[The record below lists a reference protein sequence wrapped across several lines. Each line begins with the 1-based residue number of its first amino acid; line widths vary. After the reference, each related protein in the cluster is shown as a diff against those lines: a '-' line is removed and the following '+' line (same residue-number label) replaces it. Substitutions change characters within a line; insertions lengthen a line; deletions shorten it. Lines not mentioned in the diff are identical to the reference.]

1 MEQFIKFLAI
11 HLQMPCRLIDAY
23 FEDVF
28 DFLIGEIGRLDK
40 KLGQWRVASNYRNAC
55 RFGARRWQW
64 AGKLGRWCWIAAD
77 EHHCSRLRPFAQHID
92 QPIEQIAAESHQ
104 LGIGII
110 SLRVALKGEE
120 QPLLIGEDTL
130 DLIGKR
136 GLIDFVADLFWSSA
150 YCAQPVKDK
159 RAEL

>member
-1 MEQFIKFLAI
+1 MKQFIKFIAI

-23 FEDVF
+23 LEDVF
-28 DFLIGEIGRLDK
+28 NFLICEIGCLDK
-40 KLGQWRVASNYRNAC
+40 KLGQWCVASNYRNAC

-77 EHHCSRLRPFAQHID
+77 EHHGSRLRPFAQHID
-92 QPIEQIAAESHQ
+92 QPVEQIAAECHQ

-110 SLRVALKGEE
+110 SLCVALKGEE
-120 QPLLIGEDTL
+120 QALLIGEDTL
-130 DLIGKR
+130 GLSGKR
-136 GLIDFVADLFWSSA
+136 GLIDFAADLLWCGA
-150 YCAQPVKDK
+150 YCAQPIKDK